1 MPQRQ
6 NRQVKLAARPVGNP
20 RREDFT
26 FETVEVAPLAE
37 GDVLVKVSHLS
48 LDPAMRGWMNA
59 GRSYIAPVE
68 LGEVMRAGGAGE
80 VVESNHKAFRPGDKV
95 TGFTGVQEY
104 AAVNGAGL
112 QKVDTSRVPL
122 ESYLGG
128 LGMTGM
134 TAYFGLLEV
143 CAMKEG
149 DTVVVSGAAGAVGSI
164 VGQLARIK
172 GGRAI
177 GIAGGADKCAFVVD
191 ELGFDACVDYKSENV
206 AKRLRELAPN
216 RIDVYFDNVGGEI
229 LDICLAQIALHGRIG
244 ICGAISQYN
253 ATTGFRGP
261 ANYMSLLV
269 NRARM
274 EGFVVF
280 DYAARYGE
288 AAAAMAGWMAEG
300 KLKMKEHVVEAGI
313 DRFVETLNKLF
324 AGENVGKMVMKIG

>member
-20 RREDFT
+20 KREDFT
-26 FETVEVAPLAE
+26 LETVAVAPLAQGE
-37 GDVLVKVSHLS
+37 VLVKVSHLS

-80 VVESNHKAFRPGDKV
+80 VIESKHAGFRSGDKV

-104 AAVNGAGL
+104 AAVKGEQL
-112 QKVDTSRVPL
+112 HKIDTSRVPL

-134 TAYFGLLEV
+134 TAYFGLLDV

-164 VGQLARIK
+164 VGQIAKIK

-177 GIAGGADKCAFVVD
+177 GIAGGADKCAFVVN

-216 RIDVYFDNVGGEI
+216 RINVYFDNVGGEI

-253 ATTGFRGP
+253 STTGVRGP
-261 ANYMSLLV
+261 ANYLSLLV

-280 DYAARYGE
+280 DYAKRYGE
-288 AAAAMAGWMAEG
+288 AVAAMAGWMAEG
-300 KLKMKEHVVEAGI
+300 RLKVKEHVVEAGV
-313 DRFVETLNKLF
+313 DQFVETLNKLF
-324 AGENVGKMVMKIG
+324 AGENTGKMVMKIG